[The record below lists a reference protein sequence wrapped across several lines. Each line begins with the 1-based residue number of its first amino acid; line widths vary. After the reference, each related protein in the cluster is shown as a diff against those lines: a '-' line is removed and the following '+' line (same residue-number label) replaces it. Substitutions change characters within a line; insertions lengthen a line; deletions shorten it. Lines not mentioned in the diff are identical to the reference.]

1 MSIRRSAL
9 GRRYAII
16 GTGALGGF
24 YGGRL
29 ARAGCDVHFLL
40 HSDYEHVREHG
51 LRVDSVD
58 GDFVLPSVHACGRA
72 EDMPRCDVVAVTL
85 KTTANH
91 LLGELLPPVI
101 ADDGVVLVLQNGL
114 GIEERVAEIVGAD
127 RVMGGLCF
135 LCASKVGPGHIRHLD
150 YGYITLAEY
159 DSQARPRGIT
169 ERMRAIGG
177 DFKSAGIRIQY
188 AEDLVL
194 ARWKKLIWNVPF
206 NGLSV
211 VLNTTTDRIMANEH
225 SRALAEGL
233 MREVAAAARAA
244 AERKIEESFIRSQL
258 DDTAR
263 MAPYSPSMLLDCR
276 AGRPMEIEAI
286 FGAALGAA
294 ATAKCPVPRIETLYR
309 LLKFMDEGNRRG
321 TTF

>member
-1 MSIRRSAL
+1 L

-40 HSDYEHVREHG
+40 HSDYEHVRKHG
-51 LRVDSVD
+51 LRVDSVG
-58 GDFVLPSVHACGRA
+58 GDFVLPNVHAYGRA
-72 EDMPRCDVVAVTL
+72 EDMPPCDVVAVAL
-85 KTTANH
+85 KTTSND
-91 LLGELLPPVI
+91 LLGKLLPPVI

-114 GIEERVAEIVGAD
+114 GIEEQVAEIVGPD

-150 YGYITLAEY
+150 YGYISLAEY
-159 DSQARPRGIT
+159 DAQSRPRGIT
-169 ERMRAIGG
+169 ERMREIGG
-177 DFKSAGIRIQY
+177 DLESAGVRIQY

-211 VLNTTTDRIMANEH
+211 LLDTTTDRIMADEH
-225 SRALAEGL
+225 SRTIAEGL
-233 MREVAAAARAA
+233 MREVAAAAIAA
-244 AERKIEESFIRSQL
+244 AGREIEDPFIRSQL

-263 MAPYSPSMLLDCR
+263 MAPYKPSMLLDYR
-276 AGRPMEIEAI
+276 EGRPMEIEAI
-286 FGAALGAA
+286 FGAALRAA
-294 ATAKCPVPRIETLYR
+294 IDAKCAVPRIETLYR
-309 LLKFMDEGNRRG
+309 LLKFIDQGVRRG
-321 TTF
+321 RTL

>member
-1 MSIRRSAL
+1 L

-29 ARAGCDVHFLL
+29 AKAGCEVHFLL
-40 HSDYEHVREHG
+40 HSDYEHVRKHG
-51 LRVDSVD
+51 LRIDSVG
-58 GDFVLPSVHACGRA
+58 GDFILPNVHAYARA
-72 EDMPRCDVVAVTL
+72 EDMPPCDVVAVAL
-85 KTTANH
+85 KTTSND
-91 LLGELLPPVI
+91 LLAELLPPVI

-114 GIEERVAEIVGAD
+114 GIEEQVARIVGPE

-135 LCASKVGPGHIRHLD
+135 LCSSKVGPGHIRHLD
-150 YGYITLAEY
+150 YGYISLAEY

-169 ERMRAIGG
+169 ERMREIGG
-177 DFKSAGIRIQY
+177 DLQAADVRIQY
-188 AEDLVL
+188 CEDLVL

-211 VLNTTTDRIMANEH
+211 LLDTTTDRIMADEH
-225 SRALAEGL
+225 SRALAEAL
-233 MREVAAAARAA
+233 MREVSAAATASAGR
-244 AERKIEESFIRSQL
+244 EIEETFIRSQL

-263 MAPYSPSMLLDCR
+263 MAPYSPSMLLDYR

-286 FGAALGAA
+286 FGAPMRAA
-294 ATAKCPVPRIETLYR
+294 ADAKCAVPRIETLYR
-309 LLKFMDEGNRRG
+309 LLKYIDQGGRRG
-321 TTF
+321 RTL